1 MSVLPARHS
10 PQTSFYDCLDNGHH
24 KEDISNL
31 KTGNSHNAS
40 GHFCEQGD
48 LIVRSQSLEQL
59 AG

>member
-10 PQTSFYDCLDNGHH
+10 PQTLFYDCLDNRHH

-31 KTGNSHNAS
+31 KPGNSYNAS
-40 GHFCEQGD
+40 GHFCVQGD
-48 LIVRSQSLEQL
+48 LIVQSQSHEQL